1 MSEHSIP
8 LYNITMAQASQLSKT
23 LYAEFTPTVVKLIRQ
38 KAFDDRRTVY
48 IPKDIV
54 KQSALYKDDFD
65 KEQTGEK
72 TWFEKD
78 GWRVSASP
86 FRGNIYI
93 CYIKLN
99 NKGARSYLESMNISK
114 VEYSIVIDILR
125 DEDHPEEIAPDA
137 PLPKRR
143 RLGPMVT
150 SYRWRYV
157 DETGHVV
164 RTSSEVFL
172 DKDECLRHGEEHVP
186 ELLQEN
192 VKLDIECKDTCFPNP
207 FVIVNSVY
215 AYLMQME
222 FRLRIRQQC
231 YGCQFDR
238 PGQEDHMSG
247 GCLDEDEVLIESHAK
262 PCHVRISIPRLQEAT
277 EAMLKYFPGL
287 QVSYGMYTH
296 VLRNAQP
303 QKTLGGIDDFFFYEF
318 CMLDKL

>member
-1 MSEHSIP
+1 
-8 LYNITMAQASQLSKT
+8 MAHASQLSRT
-23 LYAEFTPTVVKLIRQ
+23 LYVEFTPTVVKLIRQ
-38 KAFDDRRTVY
+38 KVADERRRTVY

-54 KQSALYKDDFD
+54 KHSALYKNDFD
-65 KEQTGEK
+65 KEQTEEK

-99 NKGARSYLESMNISK
+99 DKGGRNYTQSMNVSQ

-125 DEDHPEEIAPDA
+125 DEDHPEEIAPDV

-157 DETGHVV
+157 DETGHTV
-164 RTSSEVFL
+164 RVSSEVFL
-172 DKDECLRHGEEHVP
+172 DKIECQRHGEEHVP
-186 ELLQEN
+186 ELLQAN
-192 VKLDIECKDTCFPNP
+192 VKLEIEGKESCYPEP
-207 FVIVNSVY
+207 LVIANSVY
-215 AYLMQME
+215 AYLMQFE
-222 FRLRIRQQC
+222 YKLRIRQQC

-247 GCLDEDEVLIESHAK
+247 GCLEEDEVLIENHAK
-262 PCHVRISIPRLQEAT
+262 PCHLRISASRLQQAT
-277 EAMLKYFPGL
+277 EAMLQYFPGL
-287 QVSYGMYTH
+287 QVSYGIHTH

-303 QKTLGGIDDFFFYEF
+303 QKTLRGIDDFFFYEF
-318 CMLDKL
+318 CILDKL